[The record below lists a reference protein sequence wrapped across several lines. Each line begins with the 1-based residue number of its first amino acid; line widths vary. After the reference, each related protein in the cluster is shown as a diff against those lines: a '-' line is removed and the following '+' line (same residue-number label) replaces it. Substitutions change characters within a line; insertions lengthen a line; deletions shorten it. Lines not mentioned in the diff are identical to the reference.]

1 MKNDRSGFTL
11 IEVLVSVVILSIA
24 TVSFMS
30 LQSQHISSIGNLI
43 SKKTSLYENTLFFDK
58 INDTNTNMTTDA
70 YTVLQDIGITNDDT
84 KNILQ
89 SIKKEIII
97 QKPINDMELNLTKKA
112 IIKDINSSSSY
123 NF

>member
-1 MKNDRSGFTL
+1 LKNDRSGFTL

-70 YTVLQDIGITNDDT
+70 YTVLQSIGITNDDT

>member
-1 MKNDRSGFTL
+1 LRNDRSGFTL

-30 LQSQHISSIGNLI
+30 LQSQHISTIGNLI

-58 INDTNTNMTTDA
+58 INDSNADITTDA
-70 YTVLQDIGITNDDT
+70 YTTLGNIGITNDDT

-97 QKPINDMELNLTKKA
+97 QKPTNTMELNITKTA